1 MKQLHMLGPFK
12 IINYYLK
19 NGREIDK
26 LKYRQKVV
34 LFVWYQCSGSI
45 AAWQVEVWLEQ
56 SQVWK

>member
-45 AAWQVEVWLEQ
+45 AAWQVKV
-56 SQVWK
+56 